1 MTILETPI
9 IIPKASKSLVFT
21 SNNPPDPT
29 RSLTCVTQEPAFE
42 LRTHQALPLWKLPAM
57 GGITNAQSQLI
68 KAILWHSF
76 EHLQV
81 CCWHFFCQFFFCSIF
96 TYYTLIVPLFDSPPP
111 SPTFSDA
118 MVSAFSAQYAR
129 DFDLQNS
136 RPARWKFGTLTLPTA
151 DASQQGG
158 AGTSGSAAPNWMSS
172 HKTQSDGPGSRS
184 KMHGDD
190 PWWDVAG
197 DTPKHREFSRC
208 FSRKISKISRGL
220 PWVTKKTTWHGCTI
234 RMLTQSSHV
243 HRSHSPPGGFQANW
257 VSGMDH
263 VKNPSE
269 LFARNHACN
278 AKKSGTHCSTG
289 TQGTYS

>member
-81 CCWHFFCQFFFCSIF
+81 CCWHFFCQFFFGSIF

-136 RPARWKFGTLTLPTA
+136 RPARWKIRHP
-151 DASQQGG
+151 DASASPLPNRVGPEPLDQQLLTGW
-158 AGTSGSAAPNWMSS
+158 API
-172 HKTQSDGPGSRS
+172 
-184 KMHGDD
+184 
-190 PWWDVAG
+190 
-197 DTPKHREFSRC
+197 KHRAMGLAAVPKCMGMIHGEMWPEILQNTENFPVVSVGK
-208 FSRKISKISRGL
+208 FRKYLVGYRGL
-220 PWVTKKTTWHGCTI
+220 PKKQHDTAA
-234 RMLTQSSHV
+234 
-243 HRSHSPPGGFQANW
+243 P
-257 VSGMDH
+257 
-263 VKNPSE
+263 
-269 LFARNHACN
+269 
-278 AKKSGTHCSTG
+278 
-289 TQGTYS
+289 